1 MKGGKFPKRVVPASQ
16 LQQCDAPSLK
26 FQSFLIMSTL
36 QNEVLLE
43 NIYEELMAE
52 LIDTGNLAMMSEDDI
67 NFEVNRRFQDISN

>member
-16 LQQCDAPSLK
+16 LQQCDAPSQV
-26 FQSFLIMSTL
+26 FSHYLIMSTL

-52 LIDTGNLAMMSEDDI
+52 LIDTGNLAMMTESEI
-67 NFEVNRRFQDISN
+67 NHEVMCRFQDLSL